1 MVNLMTGLVE
11 FDDQFEVG
19 VVPVGFEFGVNG
31 GFALVVVFLVDR
43 ALEVFKAVFAV
54 SETGVGNST
63 EVVDF
68 GGLVKAAVEGA
79 DAALDLVVHK
89 LGEGQIV
96 VARGAFEEFLCFF
109 VVATFEVE
117 QGNIGFSIG
126 TALALGLFEVV
137 FSKGVVLLS

>member
-19 VVPVGFEFGVNG
+19 VVPVGFEFGVDG

-43 ALEVFKAVFAV
+43 ALEVLEAVFAV

-63 EVVDF
+63 EIVYF

-79 DAALDLVVHK
+79 DAAFDLVVHK

-96 VARGAFEEFLCFF
+96 VARGAF
-109 VVATFEVE
+109 
-117 QGNIGFSIG
+117 
-126 TALALGLFEVV
+126 
-137 FSKGVVLLS
+137 